1 MPYFDHAATSPM
13 PAEVIDAWVAANQ
26 YVGNGSSTHR
36 DGQRARLSFEEAREA
51 IGAAL
56 GAKAFDTTITGS
68 GTEAINLA
76 IKGIFWARNGMTA
89 TSPLPAVLPRPRII
103 TTATEHHATT
113 DAVEWLER
121 SFGAHVD
128 VVSVDA
134 DGVIDLEAL
143 AALLGDDVALVTTL
157 WANNEIGTVQ
167 PVAQISALA
176 ARFGV
181 PTHFDAVAALGYVP
195 LSLTDSGASAL
206 SISAH
211 KVGGPVGIGALA
223 VARGTT
229 IVPLIHGGSQQ
240 FLRSGSLDVAGTIAA
255 AVAISRATSDVESH
269 AARLADLRDYLRDGL
284 MRVVPDATVRG
295 SETHR
300 VAGNLHVTIPGV
312 DSAYLLFALDEA
324 GFSVSA
330 GSACTAGVE
339 SESHVL
345 RAIGASDARG
355 ALRMTLGVTNT
366 REEIDEFL
374 QVLPGLI
381 DRVRGIGSV

>member
-1 MPYFDHAATSPM
+1 MSVAFTREEDYES
-13 PAEVIDAWVAANQ
+13 VAANLPDRP
-26 YVGNGSSTHR
+26 VSPHP
-36 DGQRARLSFEEAREA
+36 
-51 IGAAL
+51 
-56 GAKAFDTTITGS
+56 
-68 GTEAINLA
+68 NLVTPE
-76 IKGIFWARNGMTA
+76 G
-89 TSPLPAVLPRPRII
+89 
-103 TTATEHHATT
+103 
-113 DAVEWLER
+113 
-121 SFGAHVD
+121 
-128 VVSVDA
+128 
-134 DGVIDLEAL
+134 L
-143 AALLGDDVALVTTL
+143 AALEAELASARAAYASAQGGDVKDDRTAMARATRYLRTS
-157 WANNEIGTVQ
+157 
-167 PVAQISALA
+167 SAWSVMVDAAYARFNGLAAAAASASKGSTLA

-284 MRVVPDATVRG
+284 LRVVPDATVRG

-374 QVLPGLI
+374 HVLPGLI